1 MDTTISNGSPPPG
14 DVHGQEIQHDSV
26 YSDGG
31 YIPQSDVNNH
41 YEDDNSE
48 IDLEGYQPTY
58 AEAFPPLPSTHVQN
72 SAPNDTGSKW
82 RTATGPIRS
91 TTVTQ
96 VR

>member
-1 MDTTISNGSPPPG
+1 MDTTISNGSPPPCE
-14 DVHGQEIQHDSV
+14 VHGQEIDSV

-31 YIPQSDVNNH
+31 FIPQSDVNNH
-41 YEDDNSE
+41 YEDDISE

-72 SAPNDTGSKW
+72 SAPNDTASKW
-82 RTATGPIRS
+82 RIATGPIRS